1 MYMLC
6 YTKSVSTLI
15 QLSLMHLYPVCTY
28 IPTTALVYMYIV
40 YCYHTLSFCYM
51 QFSDSTVVRS
61 SEQLKLFYLVY
72 SGFKTIFQ
80 EQVESSQFHAYDAGP
95 KVSVAPLNA

>member
-1 MYMLC
+1 
-6 YTKSVSTLI
+6 
-15 QLSLMHLYPVCTY
+15 
-28 IPTTALVYMYIV
+28 MYIYTHHRTSV
-40 YCYHTLSFCYM
+40 HVHCILLPYTLSFCYM